1 MIKRRQGRNEKGVHD
16 RSSCAFVC
24 NLSQHV
30 CACVCVQ
37 PHMFVEIEHAVVSA
51 HVNAQLGEMNRS
63 WFCCSRGSS
72 RHTAET
78 NTVSTNTREN
88 TDEALW
94 VVSRAAEFPQIKT
107 L

>member
-1 MIKRRQGRNEKGVHD
+1 MTGVVVHL
-16 RSSCAFVC
+16 CATC
-24 NLSQHV
+24 LSMCARV

-37 PHMFVEIEHAVVSA
+37 PHMFVEVEHAVVSA

-63 WFCCSRGSS
+63 WFRCSRGSS